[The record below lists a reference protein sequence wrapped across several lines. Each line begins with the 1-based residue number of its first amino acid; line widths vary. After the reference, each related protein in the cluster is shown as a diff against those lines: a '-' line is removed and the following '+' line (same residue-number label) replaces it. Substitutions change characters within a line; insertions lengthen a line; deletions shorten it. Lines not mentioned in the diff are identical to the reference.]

1 MRKSLKNFRPETT
14 EEKCAEEKA
23 AELMKKYGSMSED
36 ALFARLMEEVASEKS
51 GGTFDAAALRANVD
65 KMRPYLTAAQTSKL
79 DHLLRLIGS

>member
-1 MRKSLKNFRPETT
+1 
-14 EEKCAEEKA
+14 
-23 AELMKKYGSMSED
+23 MSED
-36 ALFARLMEEVASEKS
+36 ALFAGLMEEVASEKS